1 MDIYGSDSLA
11 AAERV
16 VAGFLDGDFG
26 VGDFPAGVALAD
38 LEADAQDFAVE
49 LRLLGDRV
57 GRAPAVRIGGEEPV
71 PLALSVVVDPPWDP
85 TESRLSEW
93 LGTSAFDA
101 WGDDVSRV
109 LGEGLQDNDVELL
122 PLDVVVQGFRRS
134 ATRFLARRIH
144 ALVDLLPEAWATA
157 EVFAPMRLGHA
168 PTPVP
173 GCQFSVTTNSHGL
186 RVVYSGAYRRSKGAF
201 GAPTTPVRGAL
212 QSGDYQFGVDGG
224 PYGQRGRWDN
234 AIVTLPGPATVHL
247 HF

>member
-1 MDIYGSDSLA
+1 MLRTSRWSWASSTIGRGGGLRSALA
-11 AAERV
+11 AKIPSLWLYRSSSIRRGTA
-16 VAGFLDGDFG
+16 
-26 VGDFPAGVALAD
+26 
-38 LEADAQDFAVE
+38 
-49 LRLLGDRV
+49 
-57 GRAPAVRIGGEEPV
+57 
-71 PLALSVVVDPPWDP
+71 
-85 TESRLSEW
+85 TESRLAEW

-101 WGDDVSRV
+101 WGDDVSRA
-109 LGEGLQDNDVELL
+109 LGEGRQDNDVELL
-122 PLDVVVQGFRRS
+122 PLDVVAQGFRRS

-144 ALVDLLPEAWATA
+144 AVVDLGREAWATA
-157 EVFAPMRLGHA
+157 EVFAPTRLGHA